1 VGVRRHWSTAG
12 LEGGTTDSVLNALVA
27 LRSKDQP
34 DVNNVEKQVTRTNL
48 NLLLEGRMN
57 ETPAAFLQRWI
68 AELKARQAAYETH
81 RRPKSSVGGH

>member
-1 VGVRRHWSTAG
+1 
-12 LEGGTTDSVLNALVA
+12 VA

-68 AELKARQAAYETH
+68 AELEARQAAYETH
-81 RRPKSSVGGH
+81 RRPKPSVVGH